1 MNRKV
6 IFTFF
11 LFIFFL
17 SACKQEKKV
26 AVREN
31 EAEIEFEV
39 TYHDFGKF
47 PKNEIREYNFVF
59 YNVGATPLVIQD
71 VIPTCGCIK
80 ERHPEEPIMPGCS
93 GTITAIYNEPSIS
106 PSHFHKAIGV
116 HSNAKTAYVQL
127 IVDGETTS
135 ADTEGND
142 VDTEHSQGSFRSVP
156 DSLFLGEWHQGD
168 KAIMVL
174 NPDGTI
180 SMKKISDIVY
190 LSWNRVSAN
199 ILLISRQ
206 GRYGGL
212 VTDTAEINTF
222 ISPMTMELKRVN
234 DMFTKQ

>member
-26 AVREN
+26 AVRRET

-59 YNVGATPLVIQD
+59 YNVGAMSLVIQD

-80 ERHPEEPIMPGCS
+80 ERHPKEPIMPGCS

-116 HSNAKTAYVQL
+116 HSNAKTAYV
-127 IVDGETTS
+127 GFFCTF
-135 ADTEGND
+135 GP
-142 VDTEHSQGSFRSVP
+142 SF
-156 DSLFLGEWHQGD
+156 F
-168 KAIMVL
+168 
-174 NPDGTI
+174 
-180 SMKKISDIVY
+180 
-190 LSWNRVSAN
+190 
-199 ILLISRQ
+199 
-206 GRYGGL
+206 
-212 VTDTAEINTF
+212 
-222 ISPMTMELKRVN
+222 
-234 DMFTKQ
+234 